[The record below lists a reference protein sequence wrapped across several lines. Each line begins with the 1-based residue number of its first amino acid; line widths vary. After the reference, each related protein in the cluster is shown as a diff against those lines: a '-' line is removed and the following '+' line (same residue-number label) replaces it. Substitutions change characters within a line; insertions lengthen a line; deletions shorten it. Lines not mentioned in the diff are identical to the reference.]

1 MFALKNL
8 IQIISLTQQHWNPY
22 YPFKS
27 LIFTD
32 DTIYLIVKKK
42 KIVLCFFKNIQFA
55 QKTNDTTI

>member
-1 MFALKNL
+1 MFALKKL

-32 DTIYLIVKKK
+32 DTIYNLCNSKQK
-42 KIVLCFFKNIQFA
+42 KIVLCFF
-55 QKTNDTTI
+55 